1 MAGLTE
7 VAAPGPTAP
16 APDPAA
22 AGRTAPAPGRTARI
36 GTVRSSIAPR
46 RVVTWVILG
55 VVGLVFLIPIASMVQ
70 FTLRSAD
77 GGFDLSHY
85 AALFDPANAGKY
97 APIWRGLQGS
107 LVLALTTVAIV
118 LFLLAPTMILVT
130 LRFPKLRRP
139 MEFLCLLPLSIPAI
153 VLVVGLAPI
162 YLTIGRAVGTGV
174 WTLAFAYGVTVLPY
188 AYRAIQANL
197 DAIDVPTLT
206 EAARS
211 LGAGWGSV
219 LLKVL
224 APNLRVGLLSASL
237 ISVAVVLGEF
247 TIASLLNRQNL
258 QTALFVVNKQD
269 PYVAV
274 ILALLALLF
283 AFLLLLAIGRVG
295 TAAALR
301 RSTPRKDPT

>member
-1 MAGLTE
+1 MAGLNR
-7 VAAPGPTAP
+7 
-16 APDPAA
+16 
-22 AGRTAPAPGRTARI
+22 AG
-36 GTVRSSIAPR
+36 VAPR
-46 RVVTWVILG
+46 PVVTWVVLG
-55 VVGLVFLIPIASMVQ
+55 VVGLVFLIPIASMVE
-70 FTLRSAD
+70 FTLRGAA
-77 GGFDLSHY
+77 GGGHDIGHWT
-85 AALFDPANAGKY
+85 ALVDPANAGKY

-107 LVLALTTVAIV
+107 ITLSLTTVAIV

-130 LRFPKLRRP
+130 LRFPALRRP
-139 MEFLCLLPLSIPAI
+139 LEFLCLLPLSIPAI
-153 VLVVGLAPI
+153 VLVVGLSPI
-162 YLTIGRAVGTGV
+162 YLTIGRSVGTGV

-188 AYRAIQANL
+188 AYRAIHANL
-197 DAIDVPTLT
+197 DAIDVRTLT

-224 APNLRVGLLSASL
+224 APNLRIGLLSASL

-283 AFLLLLAIGRVG
+283 AFVLLLAIGRIG
-295 TAAALR
+295 TATALR
-301 RSTPRKDPT
+301 RTTPKKDPT